1 MWVILG
7 ILLVISFF
15 LAYRSLREFTASPV
29 SQSGERKVVLE
40 VTDRQVIGREF
51 FDNLHQLMTITS
63 PNQNMSFEVLVRSG
77 EPRFFLSLPESL
89 MPYLTQEKWVRRLG
103 THEDYAYYLDPKE
116 EQYAA
121 CELTLAE
128 ENIYPLSLET
138 DMSKLIDEFTPNDA
152 LWFQAVGFVVD
163 SSWKQIVKRERY
175 VISQQVTTPSQHAGA
190 IAQDV
195 IKQLFAVF
203 TGRPLPEPTKVAPK
217 TAEIVGKSAEE
228 QAAVDK
234 KMSYDAFLTKLRLV
248 VVSSDRLQAREKL
261 SRVVQRLSEMS
272 TKSGYNRLQLG
283 SDMVS
288 SAGVVYSYRKRSFLK
303 EVENACVLTTQ
314 ELSEL
319 ANWHVYEAKGGEKKL
334 EEEVARTKEALDV
347 KPSEL
352 TVPAKEVPVM
362 PPVQTKVEIEE
373 KPAIVLP
380 KIPQESSE
388 PFLVEEEEAIKKAI
402 VTHPPTFE
410 PAKEVEKEP
419 SHQVFQKGKIS
430 GEVILSPKKKTHS
443 S

>member
-1 MWVILG
+1 
-7 ILLVISFF
+7 
-15 LAYRSLREFTASPV
+15 AYRSLREFAATPV

-51 FDNLHQLMTITS
+51 FDNLHQLMTIAS
-63 PNQNMSFEVLVRSG
+63 PNQNMSFEVFVRAG

-89 MPYLTQEKWVRRLG
+89 MPYLAQEKWVRRIG

-116 EQYAA
+116 EHYAA
-121 CELTLAE
+121 CELVLAE
-128 ENIYPLSLET
+128 ENIYPLSIET
-138 DMSKLIDEFTPNDA
+138 DMSKLIDEFTPNDT

-175 VISQQVTTPSQHAGA
+175 VISQQVTSPSQHVGA

-195 IKQLFAVF
+195 VKQLFAVF
-203 TGRPLPEPTKVAPK
+203 TGRPLPESTKVAPK
-217 TAEIVGKSAEE
+217 TAEVVEKSAEE

-234 KMSYDAFLTKLRLV
+234 KLSYDAFLTKLRLV

-272 TKSGYNRLQLG
+272 SKSGQNRLQLG

-319 ANWHVYEAKGGEKKL
+319 ANWHVYEAKGIEKKL
-334 EEEVARTKEALDV
+334 EEEVARTKEAIDV
-347 KPSEL
+347 KPSEQM
-352 TVPAKEVPVM
+352 VPVKEVPVV
-362 PPVQTKVEIEE
+362 PPVQIKVEVE
-373 KPAIVLP
+373 KKEPEIMLP
-380 KIPQESSE
+380 EIPQESPE
-388 PFLVEEEEAIKKAI
+388 TFLAEEEEAIKKAI
-402 VTHPPTFE
+402 VTPTFE

-419 SHQVFQKGKIS
+419 SQQVFQKGKIS